1 MDVMGNFYQEELQ
14 MYVESLY
21 MKENATNMGEVEGC
35 ILAQTFDAEIIA
47 KSLKKMGSGKAP
59 GTLHICLEMLKWAG
73 PTAQK
78 WLHDLLNQ
86 AVAHGIPCDW
96 QENWIKALYKGGDR
110 NQPSNYR
117 TIMIGA
123 CMNKL
128 LGSMVEQEMSKW
140 AENNNKRAIG
150 QAGFRPKHS
159 TIDHL
164 ITLRVITKK
173 CRLKG
178 QIMYCCFVD
187 FQKAFDTIPRANL
200 WARME
205 RLRVPTYLRRA
216 VAHMYREVRCKIK
229 TQEGYSREFM
239 SNMGVKQG
247 CPLSPTLFGLCI
259 DQLEEVITQCMK
271 EEKMMN
277 AVSDFC
283 KTSGLAVNVTKTK
296 VMVIKTHHTGNQPI
310 IMYNGR
316 ELEVMDRSRLG
327 CQVLAKPELDGVRLA
342 IPSATRNF
350 AVDGYVPK
358 PH

>member
-1 MDVMGNFYQEELQ
+1 
-14 MYVESLY
+14 
-21 MKENATNMGEVEGC
+21 
-35 ILAQTFDAEIIA
+35 
-47 KSLKKMGSGKAP
+47 
-59 GTLHICLEMLKWAG
+59 
-73 PTAQK
+73 
-78 WLHDLLNQ
+78 
-86 AVAHGIPCDW
+86 
-96 QENWIKALYKGGDR
+96 
-110 NQPSNYR
+110 
-117 TIMIGA
+117 MIGA

-164 ITLRVITKK
+164 ITLRVITEN

-178 QIMYCCFVD
+178 QTMYCCFVD

-205 RLRVPTYLRRA
+205 SLGVPTYLRRA
-216 VAHMYREVRCKIK
+216 MAHMYREVRCKIK
-229 TQEGYSREFM
+229 THEGYSREFM

-259 DQLEEVITQCMK
+259 DQLEEIITQCMK
-271 EEKMMN
+271 EEADMPKIGTIILLLLIYADDVLFSHHAHTLQKMMN

-296 VMVIKTHHTGNQPI
+296 VMVIKTHHTGDQPT
-310 IMYNGR
+310 IMYNGH
-316 ELEVMDRSRLG
+316 ELEVVDRFNYLG
-327 CQVLAKPELDGVRLA
+327 ID
-342 IPSATRNF
+342 IPSNHAWGKCAQKRLDAGKAKYYEFENMCHQSTTQRWELKSIIFDTCVVQTILYGVEAYGDKEHHSIFGATTR
-350 AVDGYVPK
+350 DRMETD
-358 PH
+358 